1 VAAPSGIESSVGGR
15 IERMRMASTGRAV
28 VLTLGL
34 ALPLEASAQTAR
46 PAVLDLWAAGK
57 TAFGVFVPDE
67 NPAPRGPTRGPAVY
81 TAAGAAKL
89 AQNPLIDFVFLN
101 LEGAYDRNAVMA
113 VSEGLGKRGT
123 PGRKTLL
130 VRIPSL
136 ADAGPQVTG
145 QRIKE
150 ILAMGADGVT
160 LPHVENLDQGRQAV
174 SLFTDARA
182 NVWSASNPGG
192 NVIAMLML
200 EDPEAI
206 AAAAQIA
213 DIGGYSVLACGIG
226 SLTGALKGDRKAAEA
241 GNQALLVET
250 KRVKLVNMLTADTKD
265 VGQRVKEG
273 FLGLLALGADTD
285 AVLRAGRA
293 AAGR

>member
-1 VAAPSGIESSVGGR
+1 MSK
-15 IERMRMASTGRAV
+15 RMRVVAGAMAM
-28 VLTLGL
+28 
-34 ALPLEASAQTAR
+34 ALVSPGVSWAQAAR
-46 PAVLDLWAAGK
+46 PAVLDLWAAGT

-67 NPAPRGPTRGPAVY
+67 NTAPRGPNRGPAVY
-81 TAAGAAKL
+81 TRAGAEALAK
-89 AQNPLIDFVFLN
+89 NPLLDFVFLN
-101 LEGAYDRNAVMA
+101 LEGHYDRDAVMA
-113 VSEGLGKRGT
+113 VSEGLGKQGT

-136 ADAGPQVTG
+136 VDAGPMVTG

-150 ILAMGADGVT
+150 ILAMGADGIT

-174 SLFTDARA
+174 SLFADARA
-182 NVWSASNPGG
+182 NVWSAANPSGT
-192 NVIAMLML
+192 VIAMLML
-200 EDPEAI
+200 EDPGAI
-206 AAAAQIA
+206 AQSAQIA

-226 SLTGALKGDRKAAEA
+226 SLTGALKGDRAAAEA

-250 KRVKLVNMLTADTKD
+250 RRTRLVNMLTASATD

-273 FLGLLALGADTD
+273 FLGLLAMGPDTD
-285 AVLRAGRA
+285 AVIRAGRA

>member
-1 VAAPSGIESSVGGR
+1 MTKAW
-15 IERMRMASTGRAV
+15 TGRAV
-28 VLTLGL
+28 VMAL
-34 ALPLEASAQTAR
+34 ALAAPVEARAQAAR

-67 NPAPRGPTRGPAVY
+67 NPAPRGPNRGPAKY
-81 TAAGAAKL
+81 TAAGAAAL
-89 AQNPLIDFVFLN
+89 ARNPLIDFVFLN
-101 LEGAYDRNAVMA
+101 LEGAYDRDAVMA
-113 VSEGLGKRGT
+113 VSEGLGKKGT

-136 ADAGPQVTG
+136 VDGGPQVTG

-150 ILAMGADGVT
+150 ILAMGADGITV
-160 LPHVENLDQGRQAV
+160 PHVENLDQGRQVV

-182 NVWSASNPGG
+182 NVWSAANPAGT
-192 NVIAMLML
+192 VIAMMMV
-200 EDPEAI
+200 EDPHAV
-206 AAAAQIA
+206 AQAAQIA

-226 SLTGALKGDRKAAEA
+226 SLAQALKGDRAAAEA
-241 GNQALLVET
+241 GNQAVLVET
-250 KRVKLVNMLTADTKD
+250 KRVKLVNMLTADIKD

-273 FLGLLALGADTD
+273 FLGLLAMGADTD
-285 AVLRAGRA
+285 AVLKAGRT